1 MTTTS
6 LPEVWKKVKGFESS
20 YKISSQGRVFSIGR
34 LSKCSKRNRTIGNRF
49 LTVRRNNWAYLV
61 VTLWDDAAAERGYGT
76 VCTVHKLVA
85 EAFLGPRPKGYVV
98 NHKNCDKQDNRAIN
112 LEYVTPSRNVL
123 HARENGRVPDWGEKQ
138 WQARLNEYQVRII
151 RHCQGEMTLE
161 ELAKIFGVQFQ
172 AISKVWLR
180 KTWAH
185 VEHPD
190 YQAMLQSGE
199 SLTFGTRTLEKMS
212 GTLEEDAAAVR
223 SVVSQ
228 LAQKHSM
235 TFEQFMR
242 CVDKP

>member
-1 MTTTS
+1 MNDLRLHERWVDVNGS
-6 LPEVWKKVKGFESS
+6 ENC
-20 YKISSQGRVFSIGR
+20 YKISNQGRVFSI
-34 LSKCSKRNRTIGNRF
+34 KRVIKTTQGTRTVGGKLLNCTIGNNGYRIAK
-49 LTVRRNNWAYLV
+49 LC
-61 VTLWDDAAAERGYGT
+61 DDIAAEKGYAT
-76 VCTVHKLVA
+76 SKTVHKLVA
-85 EAFLGPRPKGYVV
+85 EAFLGPRPKGHVV
-98 NHKNCDKQDNRAIN
+98 NHKNCDKTDNRAIN
-112 LEYVTPSRNVL
+112 LEYVTPSRNRL
-123 HARENGRVPDWGEKQ
+123 HAQENGRVPGWGEKQ

-151 RHCQGEMTLE
+151 RNCKGDVTLE
-161 ELAKIFGVQFQ
+161 ELAEIFGVTFQ
-172 AISKVWLR
+172 AISKIWLR

-199 SLTFGTRTLEKMS
+199 SLTFGTRTLTKS
-212 GTLEEDAAAVR
+212 VGTPEEDAASVR